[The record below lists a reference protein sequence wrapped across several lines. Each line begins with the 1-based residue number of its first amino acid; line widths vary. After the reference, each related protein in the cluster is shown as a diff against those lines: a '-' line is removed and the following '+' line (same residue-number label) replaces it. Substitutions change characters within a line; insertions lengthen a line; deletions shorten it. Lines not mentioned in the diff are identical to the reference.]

1 MVIGKKIA
9 VVLPAFNAERTLSR
23 TYHEIPLD
31 IVDFVILTDD
41 GSVDNTVMIA
51 EQLKIQHIISHE
63 RNLGYGAN
71 QKTCYNKALELG
83 ADIIVMLHPDYQYTP
98 KLIHSM
104 CYLIANDLYNIV
116 LGSRILG
123 RGALRGKMPLYRFIF
138 NRILTFIQNLLM
150 NQKLSEY
157 HSGYR
162 AFSRSVLEEI
172 DYNSN
177 SDDFVFDNQILAQ
190 LIYRGHFIGE
200 ISCPT
205 RYFEEASSINF
216 RRSVIY
222 GLGVLQT
229 SIKYFIDKIGIYHFE
244 LFRDKIKQG

>member
-51 EQLKIQHIISHE
+51 EQLKIQHIISHKK
-63 RNLGYGAN
+63 NLGYGAN

-244 LFRDKIKQG
+244 LFRDKTRQG

>member
-41 GSVDNTVMIA
+41 GSIDNTVVIA
-51 EQLKIQHIISHE
+51 RQLNIQHIISHE
-63 RNLGYGAN
+63 RNRGYGAN
-71 QKTCYNKALELG
+71 QKTCYNKALELD

-98 KLIHSM
+98 RLIHSM

-138 NRILTFIQNLLM
+138 NRILTFIQNVLM

-157 HSGYR
+157 H
-162 AFSRSVLEEI
+162 
-172 DYNSN
+172 
-177 SDDFVFDNQILAQ
+177 
-190 LIYRGHFIGE
+190 
-200 ISCPT
+200 
-205 RYFEEASSINF
+205 
-216 RRSVIY
+216 
-222 GLGVLQT
+222 
-229 SIKYFIDKIGIYHFE
+229 
-244 LFRDKIKQG
+244 

>member
-9 VVLPAFNAERTLSR
+9 VVLPAFNAEKTLSR
-23 TYHEIPLD
+23 TYHEIPFD

-41 GSVDNTVMIA
+41 GSVDHTVTIA
-51 EQLKIQHIISHE
+51 RQLNIQHIISHE
-63 RNLGYGAN
+63 RNMGYGAN

-104 CYLIANDLYNIV
+104 CYLIAHDLYNIV

-162 AFSRSVLEEI
+162 AFSGKVLKEI

-177 SDDFVFDNQILAQ
+177 SNDFVFDNQILAQ

-229 SIKYFIDKIGIYHFE
+229 SLKYFIDKIGIYHFE
-244 LFRDKIKQG
+244 LFKDKTRQG